1 MRSAI
6 PLCQG
11 YKPVQ
16 LEKKKK
22 KIKVS
27 SKGETLNA
35 LLEKPCDPFERSG
48 VDSFSNNL
56 FEVCSLMTTKF
67 TSTSSVKHQIVLS
80 LLYI

>member
-1 MRSAI
+1 MSGIQASTVR
-6 PLCQG
+6 
-11 YKPVQ
+11 
-16 LEKKKK
+16 EKKK

>member
-6 PLCQG
+6 PLRQG

-22 KIKVS
+22 IKAS

-35 LLEKPCDPFERSG
+35 LLEKRCDPFERSG
-48 VDSFSNNL
+48 VDSFSFSDNL
-56 FEVCSLMTTKF
+56 FEVCSLMTQNLPLPPLL
-67 TSTSSVKHQIVLS
+67 STR
-80 LLYI
+80 